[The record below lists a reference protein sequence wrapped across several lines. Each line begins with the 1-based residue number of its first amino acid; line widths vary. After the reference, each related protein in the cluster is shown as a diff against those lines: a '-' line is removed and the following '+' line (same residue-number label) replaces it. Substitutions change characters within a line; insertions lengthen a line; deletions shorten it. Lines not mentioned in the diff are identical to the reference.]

1 MDKLATAAAA
11 LDAADELKP
20 FRARFHLPEGVVYL
34 DGNSLGAMPVA
45 APQHMADA
53 VTRAWGE
60 RLIASWMDDGWWQM
74 PVTLGDRLAPVI
86 GAGPGQTVVAD
97 GTSVSIFKAVHAGL
111 SLRPE
116 RTVVVSER
124 ASFPTDL
131 YIVEGLIASSG
142 RPLEMKLAADAG
154 EGLDAVLGD
163 DVAVVLLSHVDYRT
177 GELLDMEAITKKVQ
191 AAGAIMV
198 WDLCHSAGVVPIE
211 LDAWGVDF
219 AMGCTYKYLNGG
231 PGGQSFFY
239 AARRHHETARQ
250 PLTGWWGHAEPFA
263 FRTGYEPA
271 HSMRR
276 FLTGSQAILGLKAV
290 ECGIAA
296 MEGVSIQAVRTKSLS
311 LTGFFMDCVEEL
323 CAGHGLRLVTPR
335 ERARRGS
342 QVAISFEH
350 GYAVV
355 QAMIEKGVVGDFRA
369 PDIMRFGFAPL
380 YLSHADVLQ
389 AAIVMR
395 DCLEAQVWTDP
406 RYQVRGEVT

>member
-1 MDKLATAAAA
+1 MDKLASTAAA
-11 LDAADELKP
+11 LDAADGLTP
-20 FRARFHLPEGVVYL
+20 CRARFSLPEGVVYL

-45 APQHMADA
+45 TPQHMADA

-60 RLIASWMDDGWWQM
+60 RLIASWMEDGWWQM

-97 GTSVSIFKAVHAGL
+97 GTSVSIFKAVHAAL
-111 SLRPE
+111 SLKPE
-116 RTVVVSER
+116 RTVIVSER

-142 RPLEMKLAADAG
+142 RQLEMKLADDAG
-154 EGLDAVLGD
+154 EGLEAVLGE

-177 GELLDMEAITKKVQ
+177 GDLLDMQAITEKVQ

-211 LDAWGVDF
+211 LDAWNVDF

-239 AARRHHETARQ
+239 AAKRHHETARQ

-263 FRTGYEPA
+263 FKTGYEPA

-296 MEGVSIQAVRTKSLS
+296 MEGVSIKALRAKSLS
-311 LTGFFMDCVEEL
+311 LTGFFMQCVDEL
-323 CAGHGLRLVTPR
+323 CGGHGLSIVTPR
-335 ERARRGS
+335 EPHRRGS
-342 QVAISFEH
+342 QVSISFEH
-350 GYAVV
+350 GFPVV
-355 QAMIEKGVVGDFRA
+355 QAMIERGVVGDFRA

-389 AAIVMR
+389 AAQVMS
-395 DCLEAQVWTDP
+395 DSLKAEVWTDP
-406 RYQVRGEVT
+406 KYQVRGEVT

>member
-1 MDKLATAAAA
+1 MNKQAKAAAA
-11 LDAADELKP
+11 LDAADDLTP
-20 FRARFHLPEGVVYL
+20 CRARFHLPEGVVYL

-45 APQHMADA
+45 TPQHMADA
-53 VTRAWGE
+53 VTRAWGQ
-60 RLIASWMDDGWWQM
+60 RLIASWMEDGWWQM

-97 GTSVSIFKAVHAGL
+97 GTSVSIFKAVHAAL

-116 RTVVVSER
+116 RTVIVSER

-142 RPLEMKLAADAG
+142 RKLEMKLAADASR
-154 EGLDAVLGD
+154 GLDALLGD
-163 DVAVVLLSHVDYRT
+163 DVAVVLLSHVDYKT
-177 GELLDMEAITKKVQ
+177 GELLDMEGITRKVQ

-211 LDAWGVDF
+211 LDAWKVDF

-239 AARRHHETARQ
+239 AAKRHHETARQ

-263 FRTGYEPA
+263 FKPGYEPA

-296 MEGVSIQAVRTKSLS
+296 MEGVSIEALRAKSLS
-311 LTGFFMDCVEEL
+311 LTGFFMDCVDEV
-323 CAGHGLRLVTPR
+323 CGGYGLSIVTPR
-335 ERARRGS
+335 EQHKRGS
-342 QVAISFEH
+342 QVSISFEH
-350 GYAVV
+350 GFPVV
-355 QAMIEKGVVGDFRA
+355 QAMIEAGAVGDFRA

-389 AAIVMR
+389 AALVMR
-395 DCLEAQVWTDP
+395 DCLEAEVWTDP
-406 RYQVRGEVT
+406 KYQVRGEVT